1 MNNTKRNLLLRLV
14 FILVTLGALV
24 WAVYG
29 YLHNY
34 NTLATWQKNLYVI
47 IIVCAIPALFLLLFT
62 GRIERKYG
70 VKEDDPNDPESDAY
84 EAAHVTYISDA
95 TETPDTANSTDTP
108 GTTNTPNSTD
118 SPAPANMADSTDTT
132 ETPNSGSD

>member
-14 FILVTLGALV
+14 FILVTPGAFV
-24 WAVYG
+24 GAVYG

-84 EAAHVTYISDA
+84 EAAHVTDTSDA
-95 TETPDTANSTDTP
+95 TEKPDTANSTDTP
-108 GTTNTPNSTD
+108 DTTNSAD
-118 SPAPANMADSTDTT
+118 SPAPANMADSTGTT
-132 ETPNSGSD
+132 ETSNSGSN